1 MTGERYSDGQG
12 PWDESGDGVR
22 SKRFTGASESRAANA
37 IMGIA
42 MVGLLGGGPRLAMRA
57 ARVVLAD
64 GYGTRSRA
72 REDRRQRDGRLRE
85 RTRHRGD

>member
-1 MTGERYSDGQG
+1 
-12 PWDESGDGVR
+12 
-22 SKRFTGASESRAANA
+22 
-37 IMGIA
+37 MGIA